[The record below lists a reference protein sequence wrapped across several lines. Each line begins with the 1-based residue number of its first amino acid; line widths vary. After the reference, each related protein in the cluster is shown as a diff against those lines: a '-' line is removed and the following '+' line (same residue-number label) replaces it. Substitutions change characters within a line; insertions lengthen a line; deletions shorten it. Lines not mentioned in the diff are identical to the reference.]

1 MVIHNGELLLLEKE
15 QEENKQMTHNIARS
29 SEKSVNFMI
38 SLSSILVRKQNRA
51 LMLCLY
57 SCNINRLKILI
68 TFERAYR

>member
-38 SLSSILVRKQNRA
+38 SLSSILVRKQQSFDV
-51 LMLCLY
+51 MLIFL
-57 SCNINRLKILI
+57 
-68 TFERAYR
+68 